1 MEAFETLI
9 NILGIIFT
17 FFLAIFCSIP
27 IFLLIDLFTGCK
39 ISGFFE
45 RIFKKI
51 RKRRSLWKVKKQEQM
66 ELKKNNSICY
76 DALIFEYSEVYKFVN
91 QIIEKNKKEEFIV
104 VQSYLILLNKYYN
117 EILKLR
123 KVEKNSVEFFAC
135 VLKAIE
141 EKPVFY
147 NIEKR
152 AFVTNV
158 NGLLR
163 DIRDYIIAN
172 YKELYYGGQLV
183 TFSNKNDIKSQ
194 AEQENHSEECIS
206 NIYKYIN
213 FILDSKFDI
222 SNLDDEGI
230 GSWILDRLM

>member
-17 FFLAIFCSIP
+17 FFLLILCSIP

-39 ISGFFE
+39 ISEFFE
-45 RIFKKI
+45 KILKKI
-51 RKRRSLWKVKKQEQM
+51 RKRRSLRKVKKHEQM

-76 DALIFEYSEVYKFVN
+76 DALIFEYSEVYNFVN

-147 NIEKR
+147 NIEKG
-152 AFVTNV
+152 AFVTDMED
-158 NGLLR
+158 LLL
-163 DIRDYIIAN
+163 DIRKYIKHN
-172 YKELYYGGQLV
+172 YKEIYYNGKLV
-183 TFSNKNDIKSQ
+183 TSNNKRNTYLQ
-194 AEQENHSEECIS
+194 AAQDCLSYEYIS
-206 NIYKYIN
+206 NVYGQIYLIFEEVLGKYDNI
-213 FILDSKFDI
+213 
-222 SNLDDEGI
+222 
-230 GSWILDRLM
+230 